1 MTDGWQHI
9 EIIDHGTVVCLRP
22 FSDEALDW
30 FAENVGE
37 PGPGGIY
44 NCEPRQAQDIL
55 RAAAQALLN
64 WQ

>member
-37 PGPGGIY
+37 SGPGGLY
-44 NCEPRQAQDIL
+44 T
-55 RAAAQALLN
+55 
-64 WQ
+64 